1 MEKQL
6 VKINRKVLQKEKEIS
21 LSLDFIVPD
30 IKPDIIAVLDTNANA
45 YIYKEELSSERIRF
59 DGNIDAKVIYLSD
72 SGENK
77 SLSAQLDFSE
87 IIEDPLITN
96 ELRYRSS
103 VELLSIDSKIINE
116 RKIIVSANAKIK
128 VEFFEIAE
136 VELISSLDTTGDLQ
150 IRKEDVK
157 IKNFIGANKAKGN
170 IKETIDFDQMD
181 PIIDILKTEIQL
193 GKTENKVSY
202 NKVLSKTDCEVKII
216 YQTESMEI
224 KTKKAN
230 YPIMSFIDLEK
241 VEENHIIETNTYLRG
256 MQIFLTQNEINKI
269 NLNLDFETS
278 LEVYEIKEV
287 TIIDDIYSLDKE
299 IEFTK
304 KEFEAELETESIE
317 STVSIAESFLA
328 EDISKIIDAKATV
341 KVLSKERLNG
351 YSNYNLEIS
360 VKTMYELDSRNG
372 IAVKNACFNTLVKI
386 EEEDTDY
393 TEFCISNEEYNIN
406 GDKVFCNIEV
416 KSVLKKN
423 KFKNISV
430 LDNIVEKEEENK
442 NQYSL
447 IVYFVKPKDTIWGI
461 AKNFKVSMQSI
472 IDANNLEN
480 PDQINIGDKIYIV
493 R

>member
-136 VELISSLDTTGDLQ
+136 VELISSLDTTSDLQ

-241 VEENHIIETNTYLRG
+241 V
-256 MQIFLTQNEINKI
+256 
-269 NLNLDFETS
+269 
-278 LEVYEIKEV
+278 
-287 TIIDDIYSLDKE
+287 
-299 IEFTK
+299 
-304 KEFEAELETESIE
+304 
-317 STVSIAESFLA
+317 
-328 EDISKIIDAKATV
+328 
-341 KVLSKERLNG
+341 
-351 YSNYNLEIS
+351 
-360 VKTMYELDSRNG
+360 
-372 IAVKNACFNTLVKI
+372 
-386 EEEDTDY
+386 
-393 TEFCISNEEYNIN
+393 
-406 GDKVFCNIEV
+406 
-416 KSVLKKN
+416 
-423 KFKNISV
+423 
-430 LDNIVEKEEENK
+430 
-442 NQYSL
+442 
-447 IVYFVKPKDTIWGI
+447 
-461 AKNFKVSMQSI
+461 
-472 IDANNLEN
+472 
-480 PDQINIGDKIYIV
+480 
-493 R
+493 